1 MRPALALIAAAL
13 LLAGCANTRN
23 SSEAEWERAQCNKVI
38 DSEAR
43 DKCMERVD
51 GQYGRR

>member
-1 MRPALALIAAAL
+1 MKAAAL
-13 LLAGCANTRN
+13 IFACAAILAGCASGRN

-51 GQYGRR
+51 RQYGRR